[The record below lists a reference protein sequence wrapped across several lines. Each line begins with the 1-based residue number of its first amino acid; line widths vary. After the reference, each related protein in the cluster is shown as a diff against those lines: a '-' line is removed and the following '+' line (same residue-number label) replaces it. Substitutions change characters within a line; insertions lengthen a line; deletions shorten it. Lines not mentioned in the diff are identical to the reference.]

1 MLKVEAYML
10 LVRTETPQIK
20 KKFKKNFLPFSAG
33 LIHANH
39 GLAIMDYLS
48 QELRTNN
55 NEVCSVSSQS
65 CDLNVIIM

>member
-20 KKFKKNFLPFSAG
+20 KNSKKFLPFSAG

-65 CDLNVIIM
+65 CDLNVIIV

>member
-1 MLKVEAYML
+1 MPS
-10 LVRTETPQIK
+10 VRREVAHV
-20 KKFKKNFLPFSAG
+20 KNFEISSFSLFSSAG

-55 NEVCSVSSQS
+55 NEVCSISSWS
-65 CDLNVIIM
+65 CDLNVTII

>member
-1 MLKVEAYML
+1 MSKILNISSFYL
-10 LVRTETPQIK
+10 LSS
-20 KKFKKNFLPFSAG
+20 LG

-55 NEVCSVSSQS
+55 NEVCSVSNWS
-65 CDLNVIIM
+65 CDLNVILT

>member
-1 MLKVEAYML
+1 ML
-10 LVRTETPQIK
+10 LVRTETPQL
-20 KKFKKNFLPFSAG
+20 KKNFIFLPFSAG